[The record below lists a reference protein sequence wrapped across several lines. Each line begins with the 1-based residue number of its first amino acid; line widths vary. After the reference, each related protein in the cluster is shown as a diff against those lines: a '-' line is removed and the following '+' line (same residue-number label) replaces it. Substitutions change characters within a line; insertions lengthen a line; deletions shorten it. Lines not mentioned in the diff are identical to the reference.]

1 MNILR
6 LTFRFKMLV
15 ILIIGLFSYIPQP
28 GLTETKKEID
38 LNNTGQRI
46 VALTSISAD
55 LVNSISNDSLVGI
68 PGSSLFNNRKDFMNK
83 IIISQGRNPPNLE
96 KIIKLK
102 PTLVIGA
109 KGFHDKVLSKLEE
122 FSIKTIATDIRNFSD
137 LEELSN
143 VITKNSNILKFSLKN
158 KLPNCYNLKPIKKDS
173 TIVLVSTKPILSPN
187 SKSWS
192 GNLLN
197 RFKINNLSAELEAK
211 SSFRGYANLS
221 SEWLIS
227 KNPENLILISTPGS
241 DLSKYKKLEYWN
253 KLKAVKNDNIY
264 EFEYY
269 GFINPGSL
277 LSINNACTKLQD
289 L

>member
-15 ILIIGLFSYIPQP
+15 ILIIGLFYYIPQP

-122 FSIKTIATDIRNFSD
+122 FSIKTIATDIRDFSD
-137 LEELSN
+137 LEQLSN
-143 VITKNSNILKFSLKN
+143 LITKNSNILKFSLKN

>member
-1 MNILR
+1 
-6 LTFRFKMLV
+6 MLV
-15 ILIIGLFSYIPQP
+15 ILIIGLFYYIPQP

-68 PGSSLFNNRKDFMNK
+68 PGSSLFKNRKDFMNK

-122 FSIKTIATDIRNFSD
+122 FSIKTIATDIRDFSD
-137 LEELSN
+137 LEQLSN
-143 VITKNSNILKFSLKN
+143 LITKNSNILKFSLKN

>member
-6 LTFRFKMLV
+6 LNFRFKMLV
-15 ILIIGLFSYIPQP
+15 ILLIGLFYYIPQP
-28 GLTETKKEID
+28 GLTETKKKIH

-68 PGSSLFNNRKDFMNK
+68 PGSSLFKNRKDFMNK
-83 IIISQGRNPPNLE
+83 IIISQGRNQPNLE

-143 VITKNSNILKFSLKN
+143 VITKNSNILKFSLKK

-173 TIVLVSTKPILSPN
+173 TIVLVSTKPILAPN

>member
-6 LTFRFKMLV
+6 LNFRFKMLV
-15 ILIIGLFSYIPQP
+15 ILLIGLFYYIPQP
-28 GLTETKKEID
+28 GLTETKKKIH

-158 KLPNCYNLKPIKKDS
+158 KLPDCYNLKPIKKDS

>member
-6 LTFRFKMLV
+6 LTFRFKMLF
-15 ILIIGLFSYIPQP
+15 ILIIGLFYYIPQP

-122 FSIKTIATDIRNFSD
+122 FSIKTIATDIRDFSD
-137 LEELSN
+137 LEQLSN
-143 VITKNSNILKFSLKN
+143 LITKNSNILKFSLKN
-158 KLPNCYNLKPIKKDS
+158 KLPDCYNLKPIKKDS
-173 TIVLVSTKPILSPN
+173 TIVLVSTKPILAPN

>member
-1 MNILR
+1 
-6 LTFRFKMLV
+6 MLV

-38 LNNTGQRI
+38 LNNNGKRI

-68 PGSSLFNNRKDFMNK
+68 PGSSLFKNRKDFMNK

-122 FSIKTIATDIRNFSD
+122 FSIKTIATDIRDFSD
-137 LEELSN
+137 LEKLSN
-143 VITKNSNILKFSLKN
+143 LITKNSNILKFSLKN

>member
-1 MNILR
+1 
-6 LTFRFKMLV
+6 MLV

-38 LNNTGQRI
+38 LNNNGQRI

>member
-38 LNNTGQRI
+38 LNNNGQRI

-122 FSIKTIATDIRNFSD
+122 FSIKTIATDIRDFSD
-137 LEELSN
+137 LEKLSN
-143 VITKNSNILKFSLKN
+143 LITKNSNILKFSLKN

>member
-15 ILIIGLFSYIPQP
+15 ILIIGLFYYIPQP
-28 GLTETKKEID
+28 GLTENKKEID

-122 FSIKTIATDIRNFSD
+122 FSIKTIATDIRDFND
-137 LEELSN
+137 LEQLSN
-143 VITKNSNILKFSLKN
+143 LITKNSNILKFSLKN

>member
-1 MNILR
+1 MLL
-6 LTFRFKMLV
+6 LTYRFKILL
-15 ILIIGLFSYIPQP
+15 ILIISFVYYIPKP
-28 GLTETKKEID
+28 GLTETNKEIN

-46 VALTSISAD
+46 VALTSLSAD
-55 LVNSISNDSLVGI
+55 LVNTISNDSLIGI
-68 PGSSLFNNRKDFMNK
+68 PGSSLFKNREDFKNK
-83 IIISQGRNPPNLE
+83 IIISQGRNPPDLE
-96 KIIKLK
+96 KIIKVK

-109 KGFHDKVLSKLEE
+109 KGFHDKVLSKLEK
-122 FSIKTIATDIRNFSD
+122 FSIKTISTEIRDFSD
-137 LEELSN
+137 LEELTN
-143 VITKNSNILKFSLKN
+143 LIAKNINITNFSLKN

-187 SKSWS
+187 SNSWS

-197 RFKINNLSAELEAK
+197 RFKINNLSAELESK

-241 DLSKYKKLEYWN
+241 DYSKYKKLEYWN
-253 KLKAVKNDNIY
+253 KLKAVQKDNIY

-277 LSINNACTKLQD
+277 LSINNACSKLQD

>member
-6 LTFRFKMLV
+6 LTFRFKMLF
-15 ILIIGLFSYIPQP
+15 ILIIGLFYYIPQP

-68 PGSSLFNNRKDFMNK
+68 PGSSLFKNRKDFMNK

-122 FSIKTIATDIRNFSD
+122 FSIKTIATDIRDFSD
-137 LEELSN
+137 LEQLSN
-143 VITKNSNILKFSLKN
+143 LITKNSNILKFSLKN
-158 KLPNCYNLKPIKKDS
+158 KLPDCYNLKPIKKDS
-173 TIVLVSTKPILSPN
+173 TIVLVSTKPILAPN